1 MTQTRNS
8 HAVWKAL
15 RINDDDDDNEKI
27 IISSPDK
34 TFIASKGENSD
45 FLSQEKM

>member
-1 MTQTRNS
+1 M
-8 HAVWKAL
+8 K
-15 RINDDDDDNEKI
+15 IIKMEKI

-45 FLSQEKM
+45 LLS